1 MNFHFVSFEF
11 NPYTLESSKRTYNHA
26 RIWSQLLGQ
35 NVEFDFLHVGQHL
48 VGILGIN
55 VSTRE
60 QDYVVHEF
68 WMLTLICLE
77 FNHFIPMLRAITFP
91 YIL

>member
-26 RIWSQLLGQ
+26 KIWSQLLGQ
-35 NVEFDFLHVGQHL
+35 NVEFGFLHVGQLL

-55 VSTRE
+55 WRTR
-60 QDYVVHEF
+60 
-68 WMLTLICLE
+68 LC
-77 FNHFIPMLRAITFP
+77 RAW
-91 YIL
+91 ILDVDLDMFRVQSFHSNA